1 MFIITA
7 LGSMTAVHLAV
18 ALAMTAAWAAVEVTA
33 TTLAVKDIL
42 EARRRARARRPAF
55 PWTH

>member
-7 LGSMTAVHLAV
+7 LGSMTEAQMALAV
-18 ALAMTAAWAAVEVTA
+18 AWAAVEVTA

-42 EARRRARARRPAF
+42 AARRRAREKRAAF
-55 PWTH
+55 PWSH